1 MFVDTTLRDAHQSLL
16 ATRMRTEDMVP
27 ALEALDS
34 LGFHSME
41 VWGGATF
48 DVAVRFLE
56 EDPWER
62 LRKIR
67 EGLKNTNI
75 QMLLRGQNLVGYRNY
90 ADDVVELFVKKAAE
104 YGLDIIRVFDALN
117 DVRNLEKSIETA
129 KKCGIHVQGAISY
142 TVSPV
147 HTLEYYLKV
156 AEEMIERG
164 VDSLCIKDMAGLLT
178 PKVAYQLV
186 KTLKERFDVPVEVHS
201 HCTTGLAPMS
211 YFASLDAGA
220 DFLDTALSPLANG
233 TSQPPFE
240 IIHHVAREY
249 GKKVQET
256 DEKTLKFLID
266 HFEKVR
272 AKYREYDVNM
282 KTVDPRIIFSQIP
295 GGMYSNLLKQLR
307 EQNMEHLMEKVLKEI
322 PRVQKDLGY
331 PPLVTPTSQIVG
343 VQALLNVITGER
355 YSKITNEV
363 RNYLKG
369 LYGRPPGPVNEELLK
384 KVLGNERPID
394 VRPADILEP
403 ELEKARK
410 EVGHLAE
417 RDEDIL
423 IYAIL
428 GEVGKKFLRKKYEKR
443 LKVDFEYIEGISEF
457 TDDLPVYPV

>member
-1 MFVDTTLRDAHQSLL
+1 
-16 ATRMRTEDMVP
+16 
-27 ALEALDS
+27 
-34 LGFHSME
+34 
-41 VWGGATF
+41 
-48 DVAVRFLE
+48 
-56 EDPWER
+56 
-62 LRKIR
+62 
-67 EGLKNTNI
+67 
-75 QMLLRGQNLVGYRNY
+75 
-90 ADDVVELFVKKAAE
+90 
-104 YGLDIIRVFDALN
+104 
-117 DVRNLEKSIETA
+117 
-129 KKCGIHVQGAISY
+129 
-142 TVSPV
+142 
-147 HTLEYYLKV
+147 
-156 AEEMIERG
+156 
-164 VDSLCIKDMAGLLT
+164 
-178 PKVAYQLV
+178 
-186 KTLKERFDVPVEVHS
+186 
-201 HCTTGLAPMS
+201 
-211 YFASLDAGA
+211 
-220 DFLDTALSPLANG
+220 
-233 TSQPPFE
+233 
-240 IIHHVAREY
+240 
-249 GKKVQET
+249 
-256 DEKTLKFLID
+256 
-266 HFEKVR
+266 
-272 AKYREYDVNM
+272 VNM